1 MSRVEG
7 APVLAVRIGSVVELD
22 SLLRQ
27 LATGTLSDT
36 NVATSRLLDAA
47 REEFIAHGI
56 GRTAVGDIARR
67 AGVSRPTLYRKCG
80 DKEDIVAAVLV
91 RETAEFFVRAQAVLA
106 PLSNAEDKMVEAFV
120 MGMREARD
128 HPLVLALKE
137 FDAESFSRNVFDV
150 NASGY
155 QGLLAVIA
163 ELLADDA
170 YPAVAVK
177 RALDLALR
185 LTSTFLMNPSVLVP
199 TDTDEETREF
209 AGRYLLPLMRAAR

>member
-7 APVLAVRIGSVVELD
+7 TPVVAVRIGSVVELD

-27 LATGTLSDT
+27 LATGASSDT

-47 REEFIAHGI
+47 REEFVAHGI
-56 GRTAVGDIARR
+56 GRTAIGDIARR

-80 DKEDIVAAVLV
+80 DKEDIVAAVLI

-106 PLSNAEDKMVEAFV
+106 PLSSAEDRMVEAFV

-137 FDAESFSRNVFDV
+137 FDAESFSRNVFDM

-163 ELLADDA
+163 ELLADDT

-185 LTSTFLMNPSVLVP
+185 LTSTFLMSPSVLVP
-199 TDTDEETREF
+199 TDTDEDTREF

>member
-1 MSRVEG
+1 MSRVDG
-7 APVLAVRIGSVVELD
+7 TSVLAVRIGSVVELD
-22 SLLRQ
+22 SLLRR
-27 LATGTLSDT
+27 LATGALSDAD
-36 NVATSRLLDAA
+36 VATSRLLDAA
-47 REEFIAHGI
+47 REEFVAHGI

-91 RETAEFFVRAQAVLA
+91 RETTEFFVRAQVVLA
-106 PLSNAEDKMVEAFV
+106 PLSNAEDRMVEAFV

-137 FDAESFSRNVFDV
+137 FDSESFSRNVFDV
-150 NASGY
+150 NAAGY

-170 YPAVAVK
+170 YPAAAVK

-199 TDTDEETREF
+199 TDTDENTREF